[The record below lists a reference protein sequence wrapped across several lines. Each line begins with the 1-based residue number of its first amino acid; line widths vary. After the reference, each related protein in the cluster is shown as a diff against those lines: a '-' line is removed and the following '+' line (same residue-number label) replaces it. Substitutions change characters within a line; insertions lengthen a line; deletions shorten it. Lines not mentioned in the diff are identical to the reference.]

1 MLETPRL
8 VVTCLRSK
16 LKCIGWHK
24 QHNLRRRDKVYF
36 RSSGKDAAEAETAQG
51 IAVEGG
57 EESISLALIL
67 NPICKL

>member
-1 MLETPRL
+1 
-8 VVTCLRSK
+8 
-16 LKCIGWHK
+16 
-24 QHNLRRRDKVYF
+24 VYF